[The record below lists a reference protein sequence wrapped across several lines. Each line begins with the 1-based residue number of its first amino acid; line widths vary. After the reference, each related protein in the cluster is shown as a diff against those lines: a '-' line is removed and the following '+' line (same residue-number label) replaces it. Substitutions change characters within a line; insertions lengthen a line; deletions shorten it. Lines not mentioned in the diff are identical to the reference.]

1 MAMVG
6 LFWITEDSVHVG
18 AEPVG
23 TASGVRLSKDGVEAL
38 GLEHGRSWGWDE
50 VTRIEVADVAVRPAS
65 RRWVS
70 QAFDVAVVA
79 LTGSGDHPPAFTVRI
94 GTTAEETAEETVEV
108 SVQTAIAGGIYGP
121 VEYELSRTLLDRL
134 VDGRTHLDDLLR
146 WRRDRVTDTNPGREE
161 REALMLQWIGETS

>member
-6 LFWITEDSVHVG
+6 LFWITEDAVHVG

-38 GLEHGRSWGWDE
+38 GLEQGRSWGWDE

-70 QAFDVAVVA
+70 QAFDAAMVA

-94 GTTAEETAEETVEV
+94 GTTAQETVEV
-108 SVQTAIAGGIYGP
+108 SVRTAIAGGIYGP

-134 VDGRTHLDDLLR
+134 VEGRAHLDDLMR
-146 WRRDRVTDTNPGREE
+146 WRRDRVTETGPGREE
-161 REALMLQWIGETS
+161 REALMLKWLGETS